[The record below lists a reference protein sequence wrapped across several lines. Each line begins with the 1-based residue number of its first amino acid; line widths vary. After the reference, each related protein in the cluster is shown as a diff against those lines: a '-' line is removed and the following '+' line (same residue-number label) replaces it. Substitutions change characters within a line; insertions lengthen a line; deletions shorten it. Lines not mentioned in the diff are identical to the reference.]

1 MKIFKKV
8 IIIVLL
14 VVISIGLLFIGN
26 GYNMYKSAIEETS
39 LNEKVEEI
47 REKDNYTKLSEL
59 PQIYINAVI
68 SVEDHRFY
76 THPGNRYNCNR
87 KGSHK

>member
-59 PQIYINAVI
+59 P
-68 SVEDHRFY
+68 
-76 THPGNRYNCNR
+76 
-87 KGSHK
+87 